1 MFEEEKYTDTTTL
14 NKQILVHVYFT
25 DAITIFVRNNGN
37 RKECYE
43 EIYFFFW
50 SIEIAFLI
58 LLKALPSKLFPG
70 KGIYVAISFIK
81 QSNIFLPL
89 T

>member
-37 RKECYE
+37 RRECYE
-43 EIYFFFW
+43 DILFF
-50 SIEIAFLI
+50 
-58 LLKALPSKLFPG
+58 
-70 KGIYVAISFIK
+70 
-81 QSNIFLPL
+81 
-89 T
+89 